1 MFEKTQLSSKETE
14 RRQRLKDSLP
24 DMKGDFNPP
33 SYVRIKMRS
42 NDVWMKLIAVTLL
55 GIAIFVFSCNFLLVR
70 VDGHSMDP
78 TLHSNF
84 YFIAKK
90 NEKPKRFDIVVLK
103 EREKDNAPSKVI
115 VKRVI
120 GLPGDRVSVI
130 SGRLFVNNKEYKE
143 SYLDPANTKMFK
155 KLNWTIQVPKDSVFV
170 MGDNRDI
177 SKDSRIVG
185 SFKIKAIMGVK
196 I

>member
-14 RRQRLKDSLP
+14 RRQRLKASLP

-55 GIAIFVFSCNFLLVR
+55 GIAIFIFSCNFLLVK

-84 YFIAKK
+84 FFIAKK
-90 NEKPKRFDIVVLK
+90 REKPKRFDIVVLRK
-103 EREKDNAPSKVI
+103 RESDNAPSKVI

-130 SGRLFVNNKEYKE
+130 NGYLFVKSKLTT
-143 SYLDPANTKMFK
+143 YL
-155 KLNWTIQVPKDSVFV
+155 
-170 MGDNRDI
+170 R
-177 SKDSRIVG
+177 
-185 SFKIKAIMGVK
+185 
-196 I
+196 